1 MDLEGGGG
9 GQAKAGEREAPVE
22 VAGEQVLTQDRR
34 APGAPEPGQ
43 QLARS
48 LSSELASSQ
57 AQAQAQTQT
66 QD

>member
-9 GQAKAGEREAPVE
+9 GQAKAGERQAPVG
-22 VAGEQVLTQDRR
+22 VAGEQVLTQDRW

-48 LSSELASSQ
+48 LSSEPTSSQ
-57 AQAQAQTQT
+57 AQTQA
-66 QD
+66 